1 MRSTIAVGLVC
12 AAGAIV
18 LSACGGA
25 HIDATVTPITSGNA
39 TTSASAPT
47 QPATAGGGSSQAG
60 GGQTGGQAGN
70 NGAQPVVSSNPAN
83 CKSTELKLSFGHDAD
98 HAMQK
103 TYTSLQFTNT
113 GQRTCTL
120 QGFPGVSFVTGDSG
134 QQVGEAAN
142 RSGNQGPTITLRP
155 GSSTNAGL
163 IMVNPDPF
171 DPAQCKQVDV
181 RGLRV
186 YPPNET
192 AAMFLPSTG
201 ATCSGNVGPLL
212 TVSSV
217 GTSIT
222 G

>member
-1 MRSTIAVGLVC
+1 MRSTIAVGVAC
-12 AAGAIV
+12 VAGAFV

-25 HIDATVTPITSGNA
+25 QISATVTPITSGNT
-39 TTSASAPT
+39 TTSSSV
-47 QPATAGGGSSQAG
+47 PATSGGGTDAA
-60 GGQTGGQAGN
+60 TGGQQTGD
-70 NGAQPVVSSNPAN
+70 NGPQAVVSNNPSN
-83 CKSTELKLSFGHDAD
+83 CRSTELKLSFGHDSD

-120 QGFPGVSFVTGDSG
+120 QGFPGVSYVTGDNG
-134 QQVGEAAN
+134 QQVGLPAN

-155 GSSTNAGL
+155 GLSTNAGL
-163 IMVNPDPF
+163 VIVNASPF
-171 DPAQCKQVDV
+171 PADQCKPVDV

-192 AAMFLPSTG
+192 AAMFLPT
-201 ATCSGNVGPLL
+201 SGQGCAGSVGPLL

-222 G
+222 S

>member
-1 MRSTIAVGLVC
+1 MRSTIAVGVAC
-12 AAGAIV
+12 IAGAFV

-25 HIDATVTPITSGNA
+25 QISATVTPITSGNT
-39 TTSASAPT
+39 TTSASATTTPA
-47 QPATAGGGSSQAG
+47 QPANAASDGGTGTQ
-60 GGQTGGQAGN
+60 QTSD
-70 NGAQPVVSSNPAN
+70 NGAQPVVSSNPSN
-83 CKSTELKLSFGHDAD
+83 CKSSELKLSFGHDSD

-103 TYTSLQFTNT
+103 TYTSIQFTNT

-120 QGFPGVSFVTGDSG
+120 QGFPGVSFVTGDNG
-134 QQVGEAAN
+134 QQVGQAAN
-142 RSGNQGPTITLRP
+142 RSGNQGPAITLRP

-163 IMVNPDPF
+163 IIVNADPF
-171 DPAQCKQVDV
+171 PADQCKPVDV

-192 AAMFLPSTG
+192 AAMFLPS
-201 ATCSGNVGPLL
+201 SGRGCAGSVGPLL

-222 G
+222 S

>member
-1 MRSTIAVGLVC
+1 MRSTIAVGVAC
-12 AAGAIV
+12 VAGAFV

-25 HIDATVTPITSGNA
+25 QISATVTPLTSGNT
-39 TTSASAPT
+39 TTSASAT
-47 QPATAGGGSSQAG
+47 TTSSQPADAASDGGTGTQ
-60 GGQTGGQAGN
+60 QTSD
-70 NGAQPVVSSNPAN
+70 NGAQPVVSSNPSN
-83 CKSTELKLSFGHDAD
+83 CKSSELKLSFGHDSD

-103 TYTSLQFTNT
+103 TYTSIQFTNT

-120 QGFPGVSFVTGDSG
+120 QGFPGVSFVTGDNG
-134 QQVGEAAN
+134 QQVGQAAN
-142 RSGNQGPTITLRP
+142 RSGNQGPAITLRP

-163 IMVNPDPF
+163 IIVNADPF
-171 DPAQCKQVDV
+171 PADQCKPVDV

-192 AAMFLPSTG
+192 AAMFLPS
-201 ATCSGNVGPLL
+201 SGRGCAGSVGPLL

-222 G
+222 S

>member
-1 MRSTIAVGLVC
+1 MACI
-12 AAGAIV
+12 AGAFV

-25 HIDATVTPITSGNA
+25 QISATVTPITSGNT
-39 TTSASAPT
+39 TTSASATTTPA
-47 QPATAGGGSSQAG
+47 QPANAASDGGTGTQ
-60 GGQTGGQAGN
+60 QTSD
-70 NGAQPVVSSNPAN
+70 NGAQPVVSSNPSN
-83 CKSTELKLSFGHDAD
+83 CKSSELKLSFGHDSD

-103 TYTSLQFTNT
+103 TYTSIQFTNT

-120 QGFPGVSFVTGDSG
+120 QGFPGVSFVTGDNG
-134 QQVGEAAN
+134 QQVGQAAN
-142 RSGNQGPTITLRP
+142 RSGNQGPAITLRP

-163 IMVNPDPF
+163 IIVNADPF
-171 DPAQCKQVDV
+171 PADQCKPVDV

-192 AAMFLPSTG
+192 AAMFLPS
-201 ATCSGNVGPLL
+201 SGRGCAGSVGPLL

-222 G
+222 S

>member
-1 MRSTIAVGLVC
+1 MRSTIVVGLAC

-25 HIDATVTPITSGNA
+25 HIDATITPITSGNA

-47 QPATAGGGSSQAG
+47 SATQSANTAGG
-60 GGQTGGQAGN
+60 QTGN
-70 NGAQPVVSSNPAN
+70 NGAQPVVSGNPSN
-83 CKSTELKLSFGHDAD
+83 CKSNELKLSFGHDAD

-120 QGFPGVSFVTGDSG
+120 EGFPGVSFVTGDNG

-142 RSGNQGPTITLRP
+142 RSGNQGPTITLHP
-155 GSSTNAGL
+155 GYSTNAGL

-201 ATCSGNVGPLL
+201 TTCSGDVGPLL

-217 GTSIT
+217 GTSVT